1 MTAAPGLLIMPA
13 LMAHALRDRN
23 TPEIL
28 AKSRQVIDFEGF
40 ISDFDRLTGIIESDL
55 ALLDPAERPAGWR
68 KAPLTA
74 RLSFGFADVQEHL
87 PAVTGFARAR
97 VSAVCQRCLE
107 PCEID
112 LDVGLRYLLLPADQA
127 TTATDDYEVWELEA
141 SSFEP
146 ADLVEEALIMALPIS
161 ASHADRTACGPI
173 AGQLDS
179 GERGVA
185 DSTRPFAELKRL
197 MNKTD

>member
-28 AKSRQVIDFEGF
+28 AKSRQVIDFEG
-40 ISDFDRLTGIIESDL
+40 SLADFERLSGIVEQDL
-55 ALLDPAERPAGWR
+55 ASLETAERPADWR
-68 KAPLTA
+68 AAPLEA
-74 RLSFGFADVQEHL
+74 RLSFDFADVQEHL

-97 VSAVCQRCLE
+97 ILAVCQRCLE

-112 LDVGLRYLLLPADQA
+112 LEAGIRYLLLPADKA
-127 TTATDDYEVWELEA
+127 TAATDDYEVWELEA
-141 SSFEP
+141 AAFRP

-161 ASHADRTACGPI
+161 ASHADKAACGPL
-173 AGQLDS
+173 AGQLEPGDEGS
-179 GERGVA
+179 VET
-185 DSTRPFAELKRL
+185 TRPFADLKRL
-197 MNKTD
+197 MKESD